1 MTLLLLHGLGATRRV
16 WDHWP
21 VGDPGVLAP
30 DLPGHGT
37 AEPLDHYSFESI
49 AAAVAAG
56 LPDDAGELDVVGHSL
71 GGVIALELA
80 SGRYGVQVAKVVA
93 LGVKV
98 SWSDDDLARTAA
110 LAAKP
115 VAWFDQREDAAQRYL
130 KVSGLQGLVDPA
142 SDAVDHGLVQHDG
155 RWRLALD
162 PRAFG
167 VGAPNL
173 PRLLREAYATVTM
186 VRGELDPM
194 NTDAELAA
202 LHDRTVTLP
211 GLGHNAHV
219 QDPSALDHVDGQ
231 AAP

>member
-16 WDHWP
+16 WDGWSAA
-21 VGDPGVLAP
+21 LAP

-37 AEPLDHYSFESI
+37 ADPLDSYSFESI
-49 AAAVAAG
+49 TAAVAEN
-56 LPDDAGELDVVGHSL
+56 LPDRVSVIGHSL

-80 SGRYGVQVAKVVA
+80 SGRYGVRVDHVIA

-98 SWSDDDLARTAA
+98 SWSDEDLARTAA

-115 VAWFDQREDAAQRYL
+115 VTWFDNRDDAAQRYL

-142 SDAVDHGLVQHDG
+142 SDAVDHGLREQDG

-167 VGAPNL
+167 VGAPAMG
-173 PRLLREAYATVTM
+173 RLVREAQADV
-186 VRGELDPM
+186 VLARGELDPM

-202 LHDRTVTLP
+202 LHDTVITLP

-219 QDPSALDHVDGQ
+219 EDPSALDHVDGQ
-231 AAP
+231 AAS